1 MDNKKLVSSKTNAPE
16 GYKVNPLF
24 IEKRSKRTQ
33 LIMQPSVFERA
44 KAKAE
49 QNGQSF
55 NDYVHS
61 LIEKDLD
68 GGDGA

>member
-1 MDNKKLVSSKTNAPE
+1 MDNKKLVSGKTNAPD

-24 IEKRSKRTQ
+24 IEKRTKRVQ
-33 LIMQPSVFERA
+33 IIMQPSVFEKA

-49 QNGQSF
+49 QNGKSF
-55 NDYVHS
+55 NDYVHG

-68 GGDGA
+68 GGESE

>member
-1 MDNKKLVSSKTNAPE
+1 MDNKKLVSSKTKAPE
-16 GYKVNPLF
+16 GYKVNPIY

-33 LIMQPSVFERA
+33 LIMQPSVFDRA

-68 GGDGA
+68 GGDEA

>member
-1 MDNKKLVSSKTNAPE
+1 MDNNKLVSSKTTAPD

-24 IEKRSKRTQ
+24 IEKRTKRVQ
-33 LIMQPSVFERA
+33 IIMQPSVFEKA

-49 QNGQSF
+49 QSGKSF
-55 NDYVHS
+55 NDYVHV

-68 GGDGA
+68 GGEEE

>member
-24 IEKRSKRTQ
+24 IEKRSKRIQ

-49 QNGQSF
+49 QNDKSF

-68 GGDGA
+68 GGESE